1 VNNRLFVTEP
11 SNNRTTVFDTT
22 TITDGENAVNVLG
35 QPNFTTSTSVVS
47 QSSTVQSYAV
57 AYDSNNNRLFVSDNA
72 LGTIKIFDT
81 TTIINGENAVNVL
94 GATTFTG

>member
-1 VNNRLFVTEP
+1 
-11 SNNRTTVFDTT
+11 
-22 TITDGENAVNVLG
+22 
-35 QPNFTTSTSVVS
+35 
-47 QSSTVQSYAV
+47 
-57 AYDSNNNRLFVSDNA
+57 VSDNA